1 MKFKNIFP
9 LYSIMKVL
17 NQISKGGKMLK
28 PLLRS
33 KVLLYFLSIV
43 SILNILFFG
52 YLKDYQSVF
61 AFIIIALLMSFFSK
75 NMIIILFVAIA
86 LSNLIKFA
94 LHKRFEGL
102 ENMEEED
109 KKKENME
116 DMDEDMLDTPEFDK
130 KLSDSLDRVSDKE
143 ISKMEKEEEKE
154 LDQAKKEEKQALYND
169 LKNDMVEFE
178 ELQRNIMNNMKEI
191 DPLLTKAETFVEK
204 FEGYKKKLN

>member
-1 MKFKNIFP
+1 
-9 LYSIMKVL
+9 MKVL

-102 ENMEEED
+102 ENMEED
-109 KKKENME
+109 NKENME
-116 DMDEDMLDTPEFDK
+116 DMEDVDEDNSGVEFD
-130 KLSDSLDRVSDKE
+130 E
-143 ISKMEKEEEKE
+143 NEKEE
-154 LDQAKKEEKQALYND
+154 LDAAKKEEKQALYND

>member
-1 MKFKNIFP
+1 
-9 LYSIMKVL
+9 MKVL

-116 DMDEDMLDTPEFDK
+116 DMLDTPEFDK
-130 KLSDSLDRVSDKE
+130 KLADSLDRVSDKE

-154 LDQAKKEEKQALYND
+154 LDEAKKEEKQALYND

>member
-1 MKFKNIFP
+1 
-9 LYSIMKVL
+9 MKVL

-52 YLKDYQSVF
+52 YIKDYQSVF

-86 LSNLIKFA
+86 LSNLIKFT

-102 ENMEEED
+102 ENMEEE
-109 KKKENME
+109 KKENME
-116 DMDEDMLDTPEFDK
+116 DMEEDMLDTPEFDK

-143 ISKMEKEEEKE
+143 INKIEKEEETE
-154 LDQAKKEEKQALYND
+154 LDEAKKEEKQALYND

>member
-1 MKFKNIFP
+1 
-9 LYSIMKVL
+9 MKVL
-17 NQISKGGKMLK
+17 NKISKGGKMLK

-33 KVLLYFLSIV
+33 KVLLYFLSIL

-52 YLKDYQSVF
+52 YIKDYQSVF

-75 NMIIILFVAIA
+75 NMIVILFVAIA

-94 LHKRFEGL
+94 LHRRYEGL
-102 ENMEEED
+102 DNM

-116 DMDEDMLDTPEFDK
+116 DMEEQQDITEEEALDDLEASFKDVIDEDAK
-130 KLSDSLDRVSDKE
+130 KIEKQQ
-143 ISKMEKEEEKE
+143 EKEAADAEVEEK
-154 LDQAKKEEKQALYND
+154 KALYND

-204 FEGYKKKLN
+204 FEGYKKKLT

>member
-1 MKFKNIFP
+1 
-9 LYSIMKVL
+9 MKVL

-102 ENMEEED
+102 ENMEEDKENMEED
-109 KKKENME
+109 KKKNME
-116 DMDEDMLDTPEFDK
+116 DMDEDELGVEFD
-130 KLSDSLDRVSDKE
+130 E
-143 ISKMEKEEEKE
+143 NEKEE
-154 LDQAKKEEKQALYND
+154 LDEAKKEEKKALYND

>member
-1 MKFKNIFP
+1 
-9 LYSIMKVL
+9 MKVL
-17 NQISKGGKMLK
+17 NQISKRGKMLK

-33 KVLLYFLSIV
+33 KVLLYFLSII

-61 AFIIIALLMSFFSK
+61 TFIIIALLMSFFSK

-154 LDQAKKEEKQALYND
+154 LDDAKKEEKQALYND

>member
-1 MKFKNIFP
+1 
-9 LYSIMKVL
+9 MKVL

-61 AFIIIALLMSFFSK
+61 TFIIIALLMSFFSK

>member
-1 MKFKNIFP
+1 
-9 LYSIMKVL
+9 MKVL

-116 DMDEDMLDTPEFDK
+116 DMDEDVLDTPEFDK
-130 KLSDSLDRVSDKE
+130 KLTDSLDRVSDKE
-143 ISKMEKEEEKE
+143 ISKLEEEEEKE
-154 LDQAKKEEKQALYND
+154 LDEAKKEEKQALYND

>member
-1 MKFKNIFP
+1 
-9 LYSIMKVL
+9 MKVL
-17 NQISKGGKMLK
+17 NKISKGGKMLK

-33 KVLLYFLSIV
+33 KVLLYFLSIL

-52 YLKDYQSVF
+52 YIKDYQSVF

-75 NMIIILFVAIA
+75 NMIVILFIAIA

-94 LHKRFEGL
+94 LHRRYEGL
-102 ENMEEED
+102 DNM

-116 DMDEDMLDTPEFDK
+116 DMEEQQDITEEEALDDLEASFKDVIDEDAK
-130 KLSDSLDRVSDKE
+130 KIEKQQ
-143 ISKMEKEEEKE
+143 EKEAADAEVEEK
-154 LDQAKKEEKQALYND
+154 KALYND

-204 FEGYKKKLN
+204 FEGYKKKLT

>member
-1 MKFKNIFP
+1 
-9 LYSIMKVL
+9 MKVL

-52 YLKDYQSVF
+52 YIKDYQSVF

-102 ENMEEED
+102 ENMEED
-109 KKKENME
+109 KKENME
-116 DMDEDMLDTPEFDK
+116 DMEEDMLDTPEFDK

-143 ISKMEKEEEKE
+143 INKIEKEEEKE
-154 LDQAKKEEKQALYND
+154 LDDAKKEEKQALYND

>member
-1 MKFKNIFP
+1 
-9 LYSIMKVL
+9 MKVL

-52 YLKDYQSVF
+52 YIKDYQSVF

-102 ENMEEED
+102 ENMEEDKQED
-109 KKKENME
+109 KQE
-116 DMDEDMLDTPEFDK
+116 DTDEDTAGVEFD
-130 KLSDSLDRVSDKE
+130 E
-143 ISKMEKEEEKE
+143 NEKEEEKVVDE
-154 LDQAKKEEKQALYND
+154 AKKEEKKALYND

>member
-1 MKFKNIFP
+1 
-9 LYSIMKVL
+9 MKVL
-17 NQISKGGKMLK
+17 NKISKGGKMLK

-33 KVLLYFLSIV
+33 KVLLYFLSIL

-52 YLKDYQSVF
+52 YIKDYQSVF

-94 LHKRFEGL
+94 LHRRYEGL
-102 ENMEEED
+102 DNMK

-116 DMDEDMLDTPEFDK
+116 DM
-130 KLSDSLDRVSDKE
+130 
-143 ISKMEKEEEKE
+143 KEEEDKTE
-154 LDQAKKEEKQALYND
+154 EDLDDLEASFEDVVDEDANKIEKQQEEEAEAAEAEEKKTLYND

>member
-1 MKFKNIFP
+1 
-9 LYSIMKVL
+9 MKVL
-17 NQISKGGKMLK
+17 NKISKGGKMLK

-33 KVLLYFLSIV
+33 KVLLYFLSIL

-52 YLKDYQSVF
+52 YIKDYQSVF

-75 NMIIILFVAIA
+75 NMIVILFVAIA

-94 LHKRFEGL
+94 LHRRYEGL
-102 ENMEEED
+102 DNM

-116 DMDEDMLDTPEFDK
+116 DMEGEQDITEEEDLDDLEASFKDVIDEDAK
-130 KLSDSLDRVSDKE
+130 KIEKQQ
-143 ISKMEKEEEKE
+143 EKEAADAEVEEK
-154 LDQAKKEEKQALYND
+154 KALYND

-204 FEGYKKKLN
+204 FEGYKKKLT

>member
-1 MKFKNIFP
+1 
-9 LYSIMKVL
+9 MKVL

-61 AFIIIALLMSFFSK
+61 TFIIIALLMSFFSK

-94 LHKRFEGL
+94 LHKLFEGL

-154 LDQAKKEEKQALYND
+154 LDDAKKEEKQALYND

>member
-1 MKFKNIFP
+1 
-9 LYSIMKVL
+9 MKVL
-17 NQISKGGKMLK
+17 NKISKGGKMLK

-33 KVLLYFLSIV
+33 KVLLYFLSIL

-52 YLKDYQSVF
+52 YIKDYQSVF

-75 NMIIILFVAIA
+75 NMIVILFVAIA

-94 LHKRFEGL
+94 LHRRYEGL
-102 ENMEEED
+102 DNM

-116 DMDEDMLDTPEFDK
+116 DMEGEQDITEEEALDDLEASFKDVIDEDAK
-130 KLSDSLDRVSDKE
+130 KIEKQQ
-143 ISKMEKEEEKE
+143 EKEAEDAEVEEK
-154 LDQAKKEEKQALYND
+154 KALYND

-204 FEGYKKKLN
+204 FEGYKKKLT